1 MVVGSV
7 VGGFNKTLFKKRDY
21 VRFTYI
27 LPNDCHVL
35 PNKLSKDVSIR
46 RKVKKQPLSGFS
58 NRVGISKTQGF
69 SLS

>member
-1 MVVGSV
+1 M

-35 PNKLSKDVSIR
+35 PNKLSKDDSIR
-46 RKVKKQPLSGFS
+46 KKVKKRLLSGFS
-58 NRVGISKTQGF
+58 NRVGISKIRNAGF
-69 SLS
+69 